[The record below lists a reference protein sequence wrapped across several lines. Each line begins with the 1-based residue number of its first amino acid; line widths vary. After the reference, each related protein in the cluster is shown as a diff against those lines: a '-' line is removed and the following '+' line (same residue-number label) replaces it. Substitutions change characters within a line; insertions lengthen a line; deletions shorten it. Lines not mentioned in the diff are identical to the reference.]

1 MVFSAAI
8 SLCYLLAS
16 QGAAFTSFKL
26 PLLTLAIPQRDYFH
40 FFTFFFLT
48 SCFFFSSSI
57 SLSSNGFWYSFTL
70 NLSIAISCRSC
81 SLYTL
86 RLLYHSI
93 LLYSHNILLP
103 RNVYSHIY
111 ILNSHVYRKS
121 LMLIF
126 ISNIP

>member
-1 MVFSAAI
+1 MGFVNNAYIILIILPVYLTGAVQNGVVFTAAI

-16 QGAAFTSFKL
+16 QGAAFTSLKL
-26 PLLTLAIPQRDYFH
+26 LLLTLAIPQRDYFH

-81 SLYTL
+81 SL
-86 RLLYHSI
+86 
-93 LLYSHNILLP
+93 
-103 RNVYSHIY
+103 IY
-111 ILNSHVYRKS
+111 FATVASFNPTVLT
-121 LMLIF
+121 
-126 ISNIP
+126 